1 MRAIALAATSLALLA
16 FGSAADAARPVAGA
30 APAGLH
36 GFLLRADEPTSGAFP
51 RTPAF
56 AWAPVSGAKRYEFQL
71 ATSNTFRDSG
81 PEIDI
86 EKKHFVY
93 DLKAGLAFRRK
104 CWRFD
109 YTFIRRSEE
118 FDPPR
123 GRSDGLHDFGSF
135 AISRVF
141 WRP

>member
-36 GFLLRADEPTSGAFP
+36 GFLLRADEATSGAFP

-56 AWAPVSGAKRYEFQL
+56 AWAPVAGAKRYEFQL

-81 PEIDI
+81 L
-86 EKKHFVY
+86 VY
-93 DLKAGLAFRRK
+93 TVTNLTTPVAA
-104 CWRFD
+104 
-109 YTFIRRSEE
+109 
-118 FDPPR
+118 PP
-123 GRSDGLHDFGSF
+123 LTLPW
-135 AISRVF
+135 ISGQPHALYARV
-141 WRP
+141 RAVL